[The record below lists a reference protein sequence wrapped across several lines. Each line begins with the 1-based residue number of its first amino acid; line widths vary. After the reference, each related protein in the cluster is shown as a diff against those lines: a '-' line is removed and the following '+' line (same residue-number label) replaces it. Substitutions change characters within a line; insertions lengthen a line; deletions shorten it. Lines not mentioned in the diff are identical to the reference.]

1 MNLPRRSEDESS
13 SSNRI
18 LILGCLI
25 YFTYSVSLAVDSQF
39 LSLYYK
45 SKGFDG
51 ATLGVLFS
59 LTPLT
64 TFLTIPVW
72 GMLTRAGGDEKNNDN
87 VNGKS
92 DLNEKATK
100 RPFQILCMN
109 IAIATICQISLAI
122 LDKPIHM
129 MLVIIIAG
137 LFQSPAKPML
147 DGIMM
152 DHIEDRSNFGKF
164 GFFSTLGTGFGTNL
178 GGRLLTM
185 SQKSMMVA
193 DNHIENLGTENFRDF
208 ISKFLSG
215 FNLLF
220 LARFILT
227 IPPIIC
233 IRQLQIAAI
242 LKMRSGKN
250 STSNRGTKKAIDHQ
264 TPENDK
270 EKSTSILSVS
280 RDVAKHCFG
289 NRLHLMFF
297 LCIFVM
303 GASGGV
309 SDAFSFPRYQEAGC
323 STTHM
328 GQSRLLS
335 SCAGAVMFWYSG
347 RVTRRLGIQNVLCL
361 CMLCAGV
368 RFSLLKKMDHRLY
381 AYIVDFIRGATHGA
395 FWSSSTIYASQ
406 IGPPGLRGMILLV
419 LNGIYNGI
427 GRSTGSIVGGKFQA
441 IFGINNLFLCCAWIN
456 YVLAFVMF
464 VLYNGQRKRD
474 SNDATSLTASKKEQ

>member
-1 MNLPRRSEDESS
+1 
-13 SSNRI
+13 
-18 LILGCLI
+18 
-25 YFTYSVSLAVDSQF
+25 VSLAVDSQF

-64 TFLTIPVW
+64 TFLTVPVW

-87 VNGKS
+87 GNGKS
-92 DLNEKATK
+92 SIHEKATK

-122 LDKPIHM
+122 LDEPIHM

-164 GFFSTLGTGFGTNL
+164 GFFSTLGSGFGTNL

-185 SQKSMMVA
+185 SQKSIIVA
-193 DNHIENLGTENFRDF
+193 DNHIENIGTENFRDF
-208 ISKFLSG
+208 ISTLLSG

-220 LARFILT
+220 FARFILT

-233 IRQLQIAAI
+233 IRQLQIAATV
-242 LKMRSGKN
+242 KMRSGKN
-250 STSNRGTKKAIDHQ
+250 STSNIVLKRTKKATDHQ
-264 TPENDK
+264 TPETDK
-270 EKSTSILSVS
+270 EKSTSMISVS

-297 LCIFVM
+297 LCIFVV

-309 SDAFSFPRYQEAGC
+309 SDAFSC
-323 STTHM
+323 
-328 GQSRLLS
+328 
-335 SCAGAVMFWYSG
+335 
-347 RVTRRLGIQNVLCL
+347 
-361 CMLCAGV
+361 
-368 RFSLLKKMDHRLY
+368 K
-381 AYIVDFIRGATHGA
+381 
-395 FWSSSTIYASQ
+395 
-406 IGPPGLRGMILLV
+406 
-419 LNGIYNGI
+419 
-427 GRSTGSIVGGKFQA
+427 
-441 IFGINNLFLCCAWIN
+441 
-456 YVLAFVMF
+456 
-464 VLYNGQRKRD
+464 
-474 SNDATSLTASKKEQ
+474 